1 MIDWDSAI
9 LIGENQLLQQQQ
21 QQLTN
26 IIQNLYNEKK
36 MQLENDL

>member
-26 IIQNLYNEKK
+26 ITQNLYNEKK